1 MIWGRRWKE
10 QMNTRNCDKAN
21 RNTHRAE
28 RLSPGSLSG
37 KISRKKSERVY
48 VAVFINIESP
58 DQQI

>member
-1 MIWGRRWKE
+1 
-10 QMNTRNCDKAN
+10 MNTRNCDKAN